1 MAGTK
6 SPSSSWSFLRDST
19 TLRAAIAYR
28 LRDRD
33 LFITDVAEA
42 LGVHP
47 DRISKYLR
55 GVKPSLTNWQVVKLA
70 EYLGLEVNLEVKAK
84 EI

>member
-42 LGVHP
+42 LGIPP

-55 GVKPSLTNWQVVKLA
+55 GVKPSMTNWQIVKLA
-70 EYLGLEVNLEVKAK
+70 EYLGLSVELEIRAK
-84 EI
+84 EV